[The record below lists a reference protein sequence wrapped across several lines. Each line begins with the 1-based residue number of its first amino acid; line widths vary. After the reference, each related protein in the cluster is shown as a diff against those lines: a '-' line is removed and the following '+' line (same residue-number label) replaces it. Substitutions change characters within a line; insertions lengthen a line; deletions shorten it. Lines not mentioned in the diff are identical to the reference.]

1 MAKKII
7 GAILEA
13 AGLATVEGAIDA
25 AVEGDGKI
33 EIHIPTQNQTTVVY
47 KDDSTTAIWYL
58 MGIIGMGVI
67 FMGCGFICVLGRKSL
82 ARPFSEPQE
91 PQEFELSQP

>member
-7 GAILEA
+7 GAIL
-13 AGLATVEGAIDA
+13 LATVEGAIDA

-47 KDDSTTAIWYL
+47 KDDSITAIWYL
-58 MGIIGMGVI
+58 LEEIGMGII
-67 FMGCGFICVLGRKSL
+67 FMGWGYLC
-82 ARPFSEPQE
+82 AR
-91 PQEFELSQP
+91 